1 MVIKNIHA
9 LGLFGGASL
18 NAVELAL
25 ITTDGVDVYDYI
37 KTATVPYPENL
48 ALEIRAILNHRLIDY
63 KGLENDIDVARL
75 KQKISC
81 FYAEI
86 MADFMADEQVD
97 IIGID
102 GLTIGCS
109 PQNKCS
115 YQIEDGRVVSHALR
129 RQVITHFHKADILS
143 KGQASPLSPMFFNAL
158 SHKTEKPVLFIDIEA
173 ISSLIYVGASGEL
186 LAFDC
191 APGLAMIED
200 WTFKHAN
207 MQTDYNGRLAITGKV
222 HPQIVDALL
231 KHKILRKQP
240 PKSLDIMC
248 FSDKREHLEGL
259 SLEDGAATATN
270 FIAEAIYQAALD
282 FLPKIPHEI
291 YVGGEGVKNPSLL
304 RFIKQ
309 NFAPRE
315 VKLLD
320 TLAPNIAALGACV
333 TAYNAVRRLY
343 ALPLTFP
350 ATTGANE
357 PIIGGEIYG

>member
-63 KGLENDIDVARL
+63 NGLENDIEVARL

-129 RQVITHFHKADILS
+129 RQVITHFHKADI
-143 KGQASPLSPMFFNAL
+143 PPNTRF
-158 SHKTEKPVLFIDIEA
+158 
-173 ISSLIYVGASGEL
+173 
-186 LAFDC
+186 
-191 APGLAMIED
+191 
-200 WTFKHAN
+200 W
-207 MQTDYNGRLAITGKV
+207 QTDFRYNLASHT
-222 HPQIVDALL
+222 
-231 KHKILRKQP
+231 RKP
-240 PKSLDIMC
+240 TESRDHFTSSGTI
-248 FSDKREHLEGL
+248 H
-259 SLEDGAATATN
+259 
-270 FIAEAIYQAALD
+270 
-282 FLPKIPHEI
+282 
-291 YVGGEGVKNPSLL
+291 
-304 RFIKQ
+304 
-309 NFAPRE
+309 
-315 VKLLD
+315 
-320 TLAPNIAALGACV
+320 
-333 TAYNAVRRLY
+333 
-343 ALPLTFP
+343 
-350 ATTGANE
+350 
-357 PIIGGEIYG
+357 YGNHHRHAHTRHQD